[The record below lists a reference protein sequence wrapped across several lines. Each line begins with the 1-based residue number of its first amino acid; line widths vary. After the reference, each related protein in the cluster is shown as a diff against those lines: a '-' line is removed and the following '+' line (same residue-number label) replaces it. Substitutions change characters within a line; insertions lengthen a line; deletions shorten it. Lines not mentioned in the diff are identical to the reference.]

1 MEMDGRG
8 RSRYDVEGVEQG
20 APEGLVSG
28 SILSDGRVP
37 ALERFTVADAESYIA
52 EVRWQFAKTM
62 PQWPHWYTVRD
73 WRPDL
78 EPQFEA
84 FARLIRRRGVVAP
97 WPRDSAR
104 PRYNHAYLVVGEWMY
119 WTMPGTIAEQGVINR
134 AEPDLPPQGPSESD
148 R

>member
-1 MEMDGRG
+1 MTQEE
-8 RSRYDVEGVEQG
+8 SRPGSRPVVQGVEQG
-20 APEGLVSG
+20 APEGIVPG
-28 SILSDGRVP
+28 SILTDGRVP
-37 ALERFTVADAESYIA
+37 VLQTFTVADAKKYVA

-78 EPQFEA
+78 QPQFEA

-97 WPRDSAR
+97 WPRDSAS

-134 AEPDLPPQGPSESD
+134 AEPDLSGGAT
-148 R
+148 